1 MRRAVVTMLLVGVLV
16 LVTLAL
22 SNGDDGGQYTV
33 SAIFDNAGQLVE
45 GNEVRVSG
53 TTVGRIGK
61 LDVTRNK
68 KASVELIVT
77 DRTVVPFK
85 QDAECQIFSQSLIG
99 ERYVDCDPGTPDSP
113 ELKSS
118 DEDTPPV
125 LPVGRTHSPID
136 VDLVLSQ
143 MEAPYPDRFRIILNE
158 LGTGVASRPEEIN
171 EVIRR
176 ANPSLQKANEFLE
189 IIGHQRARIRS
200 LITDARSAFGAI
212 SANRE
217 NVAGFIENA
226 DRASAISADRRE
238 QFAAIFRNL
247 PPVLRELEPTMKHLG
262 ELSQELA
269 PAYKAFGDSAEA
281 QAGMLRELGPFTK
294 EATPALR
301 RLGEAGDVGEPVLTK
316 ATPTLASLA
325 GFAEEAVGTTDLLGR
340 FATSFR
346 ERGGIEYLLRFFF
359 YATNSLA
366 RFDDVSHIVGTRLVI
381 DKCSVHGPDEIK
393 ECSARY
399 GNELGDV
406 QPKQASVSRAP
417 SAAKRPKVSDDETS
431 VDEQLLNYVVGE

>member
-1 MRRAVVTMLLVGVLV
+1 MRRALTAALLVGVLV

-22 SNGDDGGQYTV
+22 TNGDDGDQYTI

-53 TTVGRIGK
+53 TTVGKIGK

-77 DRTVVPFK
+77 DRTVIPFK
-85 QDAECQIFSQSLIG
+85 QDAECQIFAQSLIG

-118 DEDTPPV
+118 DEDQPPV
-125 LPVGRTHSPID
+125 LPVARTHSPID
-136 VDLVLSQ
+136 IDLVLSQ

-158 LGTGVASRPEEIN
+158 LGTGVAARQEDIN
-171 EVIRR
+171 DVIRR
-176 ANPSLQKANEFLE
+176 SNPSLQKANEFLE
-189 IIGHQRARIRS
+189 IIGDQREQIRS
-200 LITDARSAFGAI
+200 LIADARNAFGAM

-217 NVAGFIENA
+217 NVAGFIKNS

-247 PPVLRELEPTMKHLG
+247 PPVLKELEPTMERLG
-262 ELSQELA
+262 ELSEEFA
-269 PAYKAFGDSAEA
+269 PAYKAFGDSAPA
-281 QAGMLRELGPFTK
+281 QAGMLRELGPFTR

-316 ATPTLASLA
+316 ATPTLTSLA
-325 GFAEEAVGTTDLLGR
+325 GFAEEAVKTSDLVSR
-340 FATSFR
+340 FATTFR
-346 ERGGIEYLLRFFF
+346 DRGGIEYFLRFFF

-366 RFDDVSHIVGTRLVI
+366 RYDDASHFVGTRLII
-381 DKCSVHGPDEIK
+381 DGCAVHNSFETK
-393 ECSARY
+393 ECSAKY
-399 GNELGDV
+399 GNEPGV
-406 QPKQASVSRAP
+406 SQAKQASVPRAP
-417 SAAKRPKVSDDETS
+417 RDAKRPKASDDEIS
-431 VDEQLLNYVVGE
+431 VDEQLLNYVVGK